1 MTEHDARERILAAAL
16 KLLGEGGEEAVST
29 RSVSAAAGV
38 QPPTIYRLFGDK
50 QGLLDAVATRGLLD
64 FLATKSAQPADDD
77 PVADLRRGWDLNV
90 EMGLANPAVYRLLY
104 AGANTPSPEA
114 MDAGVAMLAD
124 KIHRIAAAGRL
135 RVPEDLA
142 LSLVRAAGMGTTLML
157 IGADAGGSGI
167 ALSVA
172 AREAVIAA
180 ITTDA
185 PAGRQPG
192 PEAAAITLRAA
203 LPERDEFTPAEKV
216 LLDEWLRRMDRA

>member
-1 MTEHDARERILAAAL
+1 VTERDARERILAAAL
-16 KLLGEGGEEAVST
+16 KLLAEGGEEAVST

-64 FLATKSAQPADDD
+64 FLATKSAQPADGD

-104 AGANTPSPEA
+104 AGPNPPARREA
-114 MDAGVAMLAD
+114 MDAGVAMLVD
-124 KIHRIAAAGRL
+124 KIHRIAVAGRL
-135 RVPEDLA
+135 RVPESLA
-142 LSLVRAAGMGTTLML
+142 LSLIRAAGMGTTLML
-157 IGADAGGSGI
+157 IAMPEADRDP

-180 ITTDA
+180 VTTDE
-185 PAGRQPG
+185 PAGRTPG

-203 LPERDEFTPAEKV
+203 LPGRDEFSAAEKA
-216 LLDEWLRRMDRA
+216 LLDEWLGRLS

>member
-1 MTEHDARERILAAAL
+1 VSEHDARERILTAAL
-16 KLLGEGGEEAVST
+16 KLLAEGGEEAVST

-64 FLATKSAQPADDD
+64 FLATKTAQPAAED

-90 EMGLANPAVYRLLY
+90 EMGLANPALYRLLY
-104 AGANTPSPEA
+104 AGAHPPAREA

-135 RVPEDLA
+135 RVPESLA
-142 LSLVRAAGMGTTLML
+142 LSLVRAVGMGTTLTL
-157 IGADAGGSGI
+157 IGAPAGVYDVTL
-167 ALSVA
+167 AVA

-180 ITTDA
+180 ITTDE
-185 PAGRQPG
+185 PAGRMPG

-203 LPERDEFTPAEKV
+203 LPGSDEFSPGEKA
-216 LLDEWLRRMDRA
+216 LLDEWLSRLG

>member
-1 MTEHDARERILAAAL
+1 MIEPDARERILAAAL
-16 KLLGEGGEEAVST
+16 KLLAEGGEEAVST

-64 FLATKSAQPADDD
+64 FLATKTAQPPADD
-77 PVADLRRGWDLNV
+77 PVTDLRRGWDLNV

-104 AGANTPSPEA
+104 AGTNPPASREA

-135 RVPEDLA
+135 RVPESLA
-142 LSLVRAAGMGTTLML
+142 LSLIRAAGMGTTLAL
-157 IGADAGGSGI
+157 ISTTDGVYDL
-167 ALSVA
+167 ALSAA

-180 ITTDA
+180 VTTDE
-185 PAGRQPG
+185 PVGRRSG

-203 LPERDEFTPAEKV
+203 LPERNEFSAAEKA
-216 LLDEWLRRMDRA
+216 LLDEWLSRIG